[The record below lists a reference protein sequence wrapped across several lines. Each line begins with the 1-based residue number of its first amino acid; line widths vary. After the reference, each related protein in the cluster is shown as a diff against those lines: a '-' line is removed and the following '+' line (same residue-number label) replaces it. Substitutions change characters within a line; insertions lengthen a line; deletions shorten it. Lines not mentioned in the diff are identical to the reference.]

1 MGNRRKARELAM
13 QALFS
18 IDFGKQDATDEALA
32 EFTRNFS
39 PGKKTKEFFEDLVK
53 GVSQNR
59 SRIDGL
65 IERFSLNWKIGRMGG
80 VDRNVL
86 RVAVYELLYRPDI
99 PFKVAINEAIDIGK
113 LYGASESGAF
123 INGILDRIRIALENN
138 ELKKGVDF

>member
-1 MGNRRKARELAM
+1 M

-18 IDFGKQDATDEALA
+18 IDFGKQDTRDQDQDQALA

-39 PGKKTKEFFEDLVK
+39 PGKKARDFFEDLVK
-53 GVSQNR
+53 GVCQHQ
-59 SRIDGL
+59 SRIDPL
-65 IERFSLNWKIGRMGG
+65 IERFSLNWKINRMGG

-86 RVAVYELLYRPDI
+86 RVAIYELLYRPDI

-123 INGILDRIRIALENN
+123 INGILDRVRIALENN
-138 ELKKGVDF
+138 ELEKGVDF